1 MGVHYNVYRD
11 WERDTRHGH
20 GSLSFDCEATKKTLR
35 LYNGEWKYDQMS
47 GSGMKS
53 FSDGG
58 LYKGD
63 FKNGMRHGQ
72 GTQLIATKTRDLHLG
87 KKSNFLNR
95 NLDCLQESC
104 TIRMAAFI

>member
-1 MGVHYNVYRD
+1 MHIYKPKRSGIFEQMHDYNNCSD
-11 WERDTRHGH
+11 WENDKRHGH

-35 LYNGEWKYDQMS
+35 IYSGEWKNDKMS

-53 FSDGG
+53 FTDGG

-72 GTQLIATKTRDLHLG
+72 G
-87 KKSNFLNR
+87 N
-95 NLDCLQESC
+95 
-104 TIRMAAFI
+104 